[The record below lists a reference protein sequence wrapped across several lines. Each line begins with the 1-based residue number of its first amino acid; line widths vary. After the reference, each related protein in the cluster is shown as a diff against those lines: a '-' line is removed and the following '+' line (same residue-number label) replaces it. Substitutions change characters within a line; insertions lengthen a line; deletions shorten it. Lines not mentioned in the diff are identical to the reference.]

1 MVVGYV
7 IIDKVYEVVKF
18 GLLLDI
24 FNLMIYDFYGNWD
37 KKKMGY
43 YIVMV
48 GDDKLIVLFV
58 V

>member
-37 KKKMGY
+37 KKMGY